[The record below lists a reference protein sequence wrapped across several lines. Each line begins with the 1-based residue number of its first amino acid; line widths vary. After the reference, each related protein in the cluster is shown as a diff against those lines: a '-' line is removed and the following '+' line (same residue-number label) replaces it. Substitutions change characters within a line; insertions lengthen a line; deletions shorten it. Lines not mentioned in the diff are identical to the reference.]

1 MTNVLAYK
9 WNLILDQAQKLKFF
23 DIFYG
28 IDILLILDK
37 TFFQHHS
44 RLTDYG
50 ISKTKSLDTCEK
62 EHGEVLGMIT
72 TRTDNS
78 KEWRRFVETIE

>member
-1 MTNVLAYK
+1 MTNDLAYK

-37 TFFQHHS
+37 TF
-44 RLTDYG
+44 YN
-50 ISKTKSLDTCEK
+50 
-62 EHGEVLGMIT
+62 T
-72 TRTDNS
+72 T
-78 KEWRRFVETIE
+78 VV